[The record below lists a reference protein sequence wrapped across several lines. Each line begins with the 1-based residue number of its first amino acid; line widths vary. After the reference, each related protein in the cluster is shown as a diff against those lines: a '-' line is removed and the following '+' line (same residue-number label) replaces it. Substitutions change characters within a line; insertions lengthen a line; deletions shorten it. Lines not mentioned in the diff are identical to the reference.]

1 MKDAYRLYVNC
12 RSEKMPQ
19 TLDLTAGTIAYE
31 DTGGSGPVV
40 LFVHGLLVGG
50 TLWRK
55 VVAQL
60 DGFRCVVPT
69 LPLGSHPE
77 PMRDRTALT
86 PVGVADLLAE
96 FMERLELT
104 DVTIVANDTGG
115 AITQLLLTRRP
126 ERVARV
132 VFTPCDAFENFLP
145 PAFRP
150 LQWAAKA
157 RLLAP
162 ALLLMHVRALRPT
175 PLAYGVLTKRRVP
188 DEVLESWV
196 RPALSSR
203 AVRGDVQYFTRH
215 IDKRLT
221 LDAAAKL
228 GRFDKPVLFAWSAE
242 DRFFKIAFAQ
252 RLAAVFPD
260 ARVEPIADAR
270 TFLPEDQPEV
280 LAGLIAG
287 FARASGDN
295 RPRDAAG
302 SGRREHPDALRN
314 L

>member
-1 MKDAYRLYVNC
+1 MHTACTSTAGANM
-12 RSEKMPQ
+12 SQ
-19 TLDLTAGTIAYE
+19 TLDLTAATIDYE
-31 DTGGSGPVV
+31 DTGGDGPVV
-40 LFVHGLLVGG
+40 LFVHGLLVNG

-55 VVAQL
+55 VVKPL
-60 DGFRCVVPT
+60 DGFRCIVPT
-69 LPLGSHPE
+69 LPLGSHRTPA
-77 PMRDRTALT
+77 RDRGALT
-86 PVGVADLLAE
+86 PIGVADMLAE

-115 AITQLLLTRRP
+115 AITQLLMVRRP
-126 ERVARV
+126 ERIARV

-150 LQWAAKA
+150 MQWAAKA

-162 ALLLMHVRALRPT
+162 TLLLAHIRALRPT
-175 PLAYGVLTKRRVP
+175 PLAYGVLTKTRVP

-203 AVRGDVQYFTRH
+203 AVRGDMQHFTRH

-221 LDAAAKL
+221 LDAATKL
-228 GRFDKPVLFAWSAE
+228 GAFDRPVLFAWASE
-242 DRFFKIAFAQ
+242 DRFFKIAFAE

-270 TFLPEDQPEV
+270 TFVSEDQPDV
-280 LAGLIAG
+280 LARLIAE
-287 FARASGDN
+287 FASGSDDN
-295 RPRDAAG
+295 RARDASG
-302 SGRREHPDALRN
+302 RGRREHADSLRN
-314 L
+314 V